1 VTQETNKR
9 EDEAFTS
16 KRTQDVHAPGEAG
29 AARRKPESENEGDM
43 AARAREREAHE
54 VGDPSDFPM
63 GSHKVVKVGGRQIGI
78 FNIDGNF
85 YGLPNVCPHQTGPLC
100 EGKIVT
106 GTLISNEDT
115 NWETE
120 WIHDGEIMICPWHG
134 LEYHVP
140 TGQCMAFPNIRV
152 RRYEV
157 FVEDGKVKVKV

>member
-1 VTQETNKR
+1 MTTPEAEH
-9 EDEAFTS
+9 EDGAFAS
-16 KRTQDVHAPGEAG
+16 KQTQDVHAPGETG
-29 AARRKPESENEGDM
+29 ASRKDATSDEADM
-43 AARAREREAHE
+43 AAMAREREAHE
-54 VGDPSDFPM
+54 VGDVADFPP
-63 GSHKVVKVGGRQIGI
+63 GSHKVVKVGGRQIGV
-78 FNIDGNF
+78 FNIGGRF

-115 NWETE
+115 GWETQ

-140 TGQCMAFPNIRV
+140 TGQCIAYPKIRV

-157 FVEDGKVKVKV
+157 FVEDDKVKVTV